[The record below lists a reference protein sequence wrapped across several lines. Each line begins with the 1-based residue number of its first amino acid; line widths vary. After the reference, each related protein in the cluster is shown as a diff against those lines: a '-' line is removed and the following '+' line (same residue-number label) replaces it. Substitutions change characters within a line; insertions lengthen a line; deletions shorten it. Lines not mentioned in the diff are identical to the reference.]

1 MKFQNILVTQNTINP
16 HCIHIHH
23 DNNDLNHKW
32 KSMNYPVSRIRSQPQ
47 TSPFI
52 TALEAGSLHNIET
65 SGGWAVTYLSSPSAS
80 GLVTCP
86 LVSFQSVI
94 PPPPAERR
102 CLGMTHLSL
111 NDPLLLAWL
120 QQRTHRLNLLWHMRA
135 ALGSGYSSLSTMW
148 GMFCATVVV
157 QVAAPWFSCVFCNFD
172 LE

>member
-1 MKFQNILVTQNTINP
+1 MEKHELSSITDSLSAPDIALHNCTRGRFTPQHRNIGRLGCHILVI
-16 HCIHIHH
+16 
-23 DNNDLNHKW
+23 
-32 KSMNYPVSRIRSQPQ
+32 PVSFWSCYM
-47 TSPFI
+47 S
-52 TALEAGSLHNIET
+52 AG
-65 SGGWAVTYLSSPSAS
+65 
-80 GLVTCP
+80 
-86 LVSFQSVI
+86 VI
-94 PPPPAERR
+94 PVCHSPPPAERR